1 MATSW
6 PKRDSSSSSITDE
19 EHPDAKKLKITV
31 AGDQLETQTPLV
43 IPRRVSLNP
52 ADCDLDFC
60 IEFNGLQ
67 GSARYEEEFAYCWSG
82 ARADVGISGGKYC
95 FGCKIIA
102 YQPANIG
109 YDEDD
114 ISEDHKN
121 VCRVGVSRG
130 DDNGNS
136 SLGSLGETMNSFCI
150 QTTREFCSGGKFCD
164 YGDRFEIGDTIVCCV
179 DLEAKPASIGF
190 SRNGGWMGMA
200 CQFDWQWQS
209 AFFPHVLLKNVV
221 VLLQFCREDGL
232 EPVEGYKP
240 WASSV
245 QDGKAFPGPTLSPD
259 VHGCDL
265 MMMVG
270 LPGSGKTTWAE
281 KWATEHPE
289 KRYILLGETHAF
301 DKMKV
306 PSLMDRSNKDELFE
320 CWNGRAAKL
329 FSALV
334 SRASKLPRNFIID
347 HTNVHKVHRRHKLKP
362 FANYN
367 KVAVVVFPALEE
379 FKSRV
384 VKRYRELGKE
394 IPAGVIN
401 EALGNFVLPMSKD
414 MHGTDE
420 HFDEVWFPELGRA
433 ESEKYLGEMKANMNF
448 FAVLGEQTQ
457 RPGSAGV
464 SREVDMDG
472 ASSIHGDFMD
482 AQHY

>member
-1 MATSW
+1 MATS
-6 PKRDSSSSSITDE
+6 SSSLSITDE
-19 EHPDAKKLKITV
+19 HPDANKKLKITV
-31 AGDQLETQTPLV
+31 AAGDQPSSQTPLLM
-43 IPRRVSLNP
+43 PRRVSLNP

-67 GSARYEEEFAYCWSG
+67 GSGRYEKEFAYCWSG

-109 YDEDD
+109 EDD
-114 ISEDHKN
+114 ISEDPKN

-130 DDNGNS
+130 DDGNSS

-150 QTTREFCSGGKFCD
+150 QSSREFCSGGRFCG
-164 YGDRFEIGDTIVCCV
+164 YGERFEIGDTIVCCV

-190 SRNGGWMGMA
+190 SRNGRWMGMA
-200 CQFDWQWQS
+200 SQFDGGIKEELQLLQWQS
-209 AFFPHVLLKNVV
+209 AYFPHVLLKNVV
-221 VLLQFCREDGL
+221 VLLQFCKEDGL

-245 QDGKAFPGPTLSPD
+245 KDGKAFPGPILSPD

-265 MMMVG
+265 IMMVG
-270 LPGSGKTTWAE
+270 LPGSGKTTWAQ
-281 KWATEHPE
+281 KWAEDHPE
-289 KRYILLGETHAF
+289 KRYILLGENHAF
-301 DKMKV
+301 HKMKV
-306 PSLMDRSNKDELFE
+306 PSLLDKCNYDELFE
-320 CWNGRAAKL
+320 CWNGRAAKV

-334 SRASKLPRNFIID
+334 SRASKLPRNFIVD
-347 HTNVHKVHRRHKLKP
+347 HTNVHKGLRRHKLKP
-362 FANYN
+362 FANYH

-384 VKRYRELGKE
+384 VKRYKELGRE
-394 IPAGVIN
+394 IPAGIIN
-401 EALGNFVLPMSKD
+401 EALANFVLPMSKD

-433 ESEKYLGEMKANMNF
+433 ESEKKLDEMKANMNF

-457 RPGSAGV
+457 SSSTPRPAGSAEKLQEMV
-464 SREVDMDG
+464 
-472 ASSIHGDFMD
+472 
-482 AQHY
+482 

>member
-1 MATSW
+1 
-6 PKRDSSSSSITDE
+6 
-19 EHPDAKKLKITV
+19 
-31 AGDQLETQTPLV
+31 
-43 IPRRVSLNP
+43 
-52 ADCDLDFC
+52 
-60 IEFNGLQ
+60 
-67 GSARYEEEFAYCWSG
+67 
-82 ARADVGISGGKYC
+82 
-95 FGCKIIA
+95 
-102 YQPANIG
+102 
-109 YDEDD
+109 
-114 ISEDHKN
+114 
-121 VCRVGVSRG
+121 
-130 DDNGNS
+130 
-136 SLGSLGETMNSFCI
+136 
-150 QTTREFCSGGKFCD
+150 
-164 YGDRFEIGDTIVCCV
+164 
-179 DLEAKPASIGF
+179 
-190 SRNGGWMGMA
+190 MA

-265 MMMVG
+265 IMM
-270 LPGSGKTTWAE
+270 
-281 KWATEHPE
+281 
-289 KRYILLGETHAF
+289 
-301 DKMKV
+301 V

-320 CWNGRAAKL
+320 CWNGRAAKV
-329 FSALV
+329 FGALV

-347 HTNVHKVHRRHKLKP
+347 HTNVHKGHRRHKLKP

-414 MHGTDE
+414 MHGADE

-448 FAVLGEQTQ
+448 FAVLREQTQ

-464 SREVDMDG
+464 SREVDMDE